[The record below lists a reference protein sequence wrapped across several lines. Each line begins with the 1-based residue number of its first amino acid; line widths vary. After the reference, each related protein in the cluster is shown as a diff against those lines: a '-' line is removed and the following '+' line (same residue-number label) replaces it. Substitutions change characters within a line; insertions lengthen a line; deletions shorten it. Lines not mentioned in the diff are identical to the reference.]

1 MLLKHIFPTLLVL
14 CLSNS
19 VFSQENADKHD
30 HDPVPR
36 IGFKGGLSIATIIKT
51 NDNNFSS
58 DPLYGFN
65 GGGVIQLPLGR
76 VIALQPEVLFSQKG
90 YRASGTSLTG
100 DYDYRRYL
108 NFLDI
113 PLLLRINAS
122 KDLGI
127 VIGPQYSYLLSTHT
141 TFKSGAT
148 SYEQTVNNENNNITR
163 NILGGVIGLDINLN
177 DNVFIYGRY
186 TIDFKNN
193 NGDGTSSTPAYK
205 NQVFQF
211 GLGILL

>member
-1 MLLKHIFPTLLVL
+1 MLLKHLFPAVLVL
-14 CLSNS
+14 CLSNAA
-19 VFSQENADKHD
+19 FSQENTEKHND
-30 HDPVPR
+30 DPVPR

-58 DPLYGFN
+58 TPLYGFN
-65 GGGVIQLPLGR
+65 GGVVIQLPLGKI
-76 VIALQPEVLFSQKG
+76 IALQPEVLFSQKG
-90 YRASGTSLTG
+90 YRATGTGLTG
-100 DYDYRRYL
+100 DYDYRRYN

-122 KDLGI
+122 KELGI
-127 VIGPQYSYLLSTHT
+127 VVGPQYSYLLATHT
-141 TFKSGAT
+141 HFKSGAT
-148 SYEQTVNNENNNITR
+148 SYEQTVNYENNNITK
-163 NILGGVIGLDINLN
+163 NIFGGVIGLDINLN
-177 DNVFIYGRY
+177 DNVYIYGRY

-205 NQVFQF
+205 NQVFQV